1 MPIMHLNVDTVGAV
15 QERMATDQT
24 RIADLISSLTAAV
37 QGLENGAWVGNSASQ
52 FFLEY
57 EMENAKWKHQL
68 EVLRILAE
76 RMKQEI
82 EEWKEVASRMT

>member
-1 MPIMHLNVDTVGAV
+1 MPIMHLNIETVSAV
-15 QERMATDQT
+15 QERMATDQQ
-24 RIADLISSLTAAV
+24 RIAELITTLTGAV

-52 FFLEY
+52 FFMDY
-57 EMENAKWKHQL
+57 ETENAKWKHQL

-82 EEWKEVASRMT
+82 NEWKEVAARLG